1 MTAGVL
7 KWKNSIFS
15 DHTWPQITIMAVM
28 LGVVAVMTLYPL
40 GMILFGSF
48 RSSAP
53 GEPGYFTLEGYRE
66 FLSDPGV
73 LMALWNSF
81 AIAGVRTVISM
92 VLAVFFCWV
101 IVRTDTPLKGPLE
114 FMLWLNFFLPALPMT
129 MGWILLLDP
138 HYGFINKL
146 LMKLPF
152 IKDSPFNIYSYTGII
167 WAHMAFS
174 TSVRFMMF
182 TPAFRNMDAAL
193 EESARMSG
201 ASNLKTLVRITFP
214 LMIPAVLATTMLGF
228 VRAMESFEIE
238 LLLGMPAK
246 IFVYATKVF
255 DLLRWEPPQYP
266 PAMALS
272 TVFMVIIFLM
282 VYVQHRVTRRR
293 QYTTISGKGYR
304 VNPTPLGRWKYVTL
318 GVCLLYLAVFTLL
331 PLTFLVIGTFMKI
344 AGMFELP
351 DPYTLHHWQT
361 ILTDPLFFRSLVNS
375 LLMAGGAALFGM
387 LFFSIIS
394 YITVRT
400 KLPGKG
406 ILGFMSW
413 LPWSV
418 PGLLLAVGLL
428 WVFLG
433 NPILVPLY
441 GTLYILIIAM
451 VIKEMPMGVRVMDGT
466 MVQIG
471 KELEEAA
478 RSAGASWFY
487 TFRQV
492 IAPLLRPTYIATAVL
507 IFLISIREISVVVML
522 YSAKCKVLSI
532 LMLEYYQGRSPEEG
546 MAMGLIIVFIALIV
560 AAVMRFI
567 FGMRL
572 ATR

>member
-1 MTAGVL
+1 MTAGAVS
-7 KWKNSIFS
+7 WKPGFFR
-15 DHTWPQITIMAVM
+15 DHTWPQMSIMAIM
-28 LGVVAVMTLYPL
+28 LVVVGVMTLYPL
-40 GMILFGSF
+40 GMIIFGSL
-48 RSSAP
+48 RSSMP
-53 GEPGYFTLEGYRE
+53 GEPGYFTLDGYRQ
-66 FLSDPGV
+66 FLSDPGI

-81 AIAGVRTVISM
+81 AIAGVRTLISM
-92 VLAVFFCWV
+92 ILAVFFCWV

-146 LMKLPF
+146 FLKLPF
-152 IKDSPFNIYSYTGII
+152 LKESPFNIYSYSGII
-167 WAHMAFS
+167 WSHMAFS
-174 TSVRFMMF
+174 TSVRFLMF

-228 VRAMESFEIE
+228 IRAMESFEIE

-272 TVFMVIIFLM
+272 TIFMVIIFFM
-282 VYVQHRVTRRR
+282 VFIQHRVTKRR
-293 QYTTISGKGYR
+293 QYTTITGKGYR
-304 VNPTPLGRWKYVTL
+304 VNPTSLGRWKYVTL
-318 GVCLLYLAVFTLL
+318 GICLLYIAIFTLL

-351 DPYTLHHWQT
+351 DPFTLHHWQT
-361 ILTDPLFFRSLVNS
+361 ILGDPLFFRSLINS
-375 LLMAGGAALFGM
+375 MLMACGAAFVGM
-387 LFFSIIS
+387 IFYSIIS
-394 YITVRT
+394 YITIRT
-400 KLPGKG
+400 KLPGRG
-406 ILGFMSW
+406 LLGFMSW

-441 GTLYILIIAM
+441 GTLYVLIIAM
-451 VIKEMPMGVRVMDGT
+451 IIKEMSMGVRVMDGS
-466 MVQIG
+466 MIQIG
-471 KELEEAA
+471 NELEEAA
-478 RSAGASWFY
+478 RSSGASWFY
-487 TFRQV
+487 TFRHI
-492 IAPLLRPTYIATAVL
+492 IAPLLRPTFLATAVL